1 MSVDLSE
8 LLAERRNLEISLA
21 GGMFKMNIVYNPA
34 SQTEDIER
42 QVKQAID
49 EEQLGKAIR
58 IYVKTVVK
66 EWDLTENGEPI
77 PIEDEPMIMKV
88 PSKIL
93 VTIFQAVGE
102 DLRSGEARSSSDEH
116 SGIQTFQG

>member
-8 LLAERRNLEISLA
+8 LLAERRPLEISLA

-34 SQTEDIER
+34 SQTEEIER

-49 EEQLGKAIR
+49 DEEFGKAIR

-66 EWDLTENGEPI
+66 EWDLTENGDSI
-77 PIEDEPMIMKV
+77 PIEDEPMITKV